1 MDYQITNNTRDISR
15 IRTFCEKFAALWEQH
30 PDLRFGQI
38 ISALPSFADSGKTDI
53 FYVED
58 DEMLKIISR
67 YFGGGES
74 N

>member
-1 MDYQITNNTRDISR
+1 MDYQITNNTRDICR
-15 IRTFCEKFAALWEQH
+15 IRTFCEKFATLWERH

-38 ISALPSFADSGKTDI
+38 ISALQSFTDSGKTDI